1 MQPFSTEHE
10 LSSNILLRPRH
21 DISET
26 PPETNDKPRRSLS
39 KPCPENTSS
48 LVANSDDTQRNFKRE
63 ASEILTDEE
72 KKTLLQRGAS
82 EQEIALFLVTLDHK

>member
-1 MQPFSTEHE
+1 MYQRFP
-10 LSSNILLRPRH
+10 LSMNYHSNILLRPRH

-26 PPETNDKPRRSLS
+26 PPETNVKPRRSPS

-72 KKTLLQRGAS
+72 KKTLMHA
-82 EQEIALFLVTLDHK
+82 AWCK